1 MLNRLNESKKY
12 IESKI
17 SKTPNVAVTLG
28 SGLSDFVNKL
38 SNTITIPFSDIPN
51 FSKTTVE
58 GHPGQMVFG
67 EIGGQY
73 VCVLQG
79 RVHYY
84 EGHDLSEVVFATRL
98 VAQLG
103 AKTLILTN
111 SSGGFL
117 DGMKPGDF
125 MIITDHIN
133 LTGQNPLI
141 GKNIPELG
149 ARFPDM
155 SEVYNK
161 NLIDKLESVFKNK
174 NVRYHKGIYCGVTGP
189 SYETP
194 AEIRFM
200 KLIGGGAVGM
210 STVPEAIAANH
221 MGLNLC
227 GLSCITNLAS
237 GISKHALTHEEVKE
251 EAASA
256 AKNFNEILHDFIKNL

>member
-1 MLNRLNESKKY
+1 MIERLNESKKY
-12 IESKI
+12 IETKI
-17 SKTPNVAVTLG
+17 SKTPTLAITLG

-38 SNTITIPFSDIPN
+38 SNTITIPFNDIPN

-67 EIGGQY
+67 EIGDHY
-73 VCVLQG
+73 ICVLQG

-84 EGHDLSEVVFATRL
+84 EGHDLPEVVFATRL
-98 VAQLG
+98 INQLG
-103 AKTLILTN
+103 IKTLILTN

-141 GKNIPELG
+141 GPNIKDFGP
-149 ARFPDM
+149 RFPDM
-155 SEVYNK
+155 SEIYNK
-161 NLIDKLESVFKNK
+161 DLIEKLESTFKSK
-174 NVRYHKGIYCGVTGP
+174 NLRYQKGIYCGVTGP

-221 MGLNLC
+221 MGMNIC

-237 GISKHALTHEEVKE
+237 GISKNALTHEEVKD
-251 EAASA
+251 EAALA
-256 AKNFNEILHDFIKNL
+256 AKNFNEVLHDFILKL